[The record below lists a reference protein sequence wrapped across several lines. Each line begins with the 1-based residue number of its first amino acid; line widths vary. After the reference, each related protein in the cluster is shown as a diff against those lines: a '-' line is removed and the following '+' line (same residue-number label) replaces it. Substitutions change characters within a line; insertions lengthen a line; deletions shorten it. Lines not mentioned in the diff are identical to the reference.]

1 MLTAARRPGDWITS
15 AGEITKTTLN
25 RKDLKMADDQVDEQ
39 MFEGVGDPARQ
50 KTLGERSV
58 SDQDIEEIR
67 EDIAELNEDL
77 AKLRAEGDAT
87 FGKEG

>member
-1 MLTAARRPGDWITS
+1 
-15 AGEITKTTLN
+15 
-25 RKDLKMADDQVDEQ
+25 MADDEVDEP

-77 AKLRAEGDAT
+77 AKLRAEGEAT
-87 FGKEG
+87 FGKES

>member
-1 MLTAARRPGDWITS
+1 
-15 AGEITKTTLN
+15 
-25 RKDLKMADDQVDEQ
+25 MADDQVDEQ

-77 AKLRAEGDAT
+77 AKLRAEGEAT

>member
-1 MLTAARRPGDWITS
+1 
-15 AGEITKTTLN
+15 
-25 RKDLKMADDQVDEQ
+25 MADDQAEEP
-39 MFEGVGDPARQ
+39 MFEGVEDPARQ
-50 KTLGERSV
+50 KTLGEQSV